1 MDNLTIVRIFQVIS
15 ATIAIYYLVGLSV
28 RRNYRVFTF
37 PLIAFMA
44 HILVFAVVYT
54 MIDPDAMIIV
64 YQSWSVF
71 IRLQATVTIAVLAF
85 IARRR
90 AIYDRRN

>member
-15 ATIAIYYLVGLSV
+15 ATIAIYYLVGLS
-28 RRNYRVFTF
+28 NYRVFTF